1 MSGACPVLGF
11 TIRISLRDGV
21 TTDTGDAIIAD
32 LVDLLETNGMSMGGG
47 GERVF
52 ELVVTRDATQTTDVD
67 RQLVLTWTKKWTRD
81 ANFHVTDI
89 FDTNTP
95 N

>member
-1 MSGACPVLGF
+1 
-11 TIRISLRDGV
+11 
-21 TTDTGDAIIAD
+21 
-32 LVDLLETNGMSMGGG
+32 MSMGGG

-81 ANFHVTDI
+81 ADFHLTDI
-89 FDTNTP
+89 FDTNLLI
-95 N
+95 